1 MEIMTKVFKRILEKK
16 KELGYTWE
24 ELSNLAKIPLASWM
38 TGIPTMTPTDS
49 ELKALAPVLNTTF
62 EYLKYG
68 K

>member
-1 MEIMTKVFKRILEKK
+1 MTKIFRRILEKK

>member
-1 MEIMTKVFKRILEKK
+1 MTKVFKRVLEKK

-24 ELSNLAKIPLASWM
+24 ELSYLAKIPLASWM
-38 TGIPTMTPTDS
+38 TGIPTTTPTDS

>member
-1 MEIMTKVFKRILEKK
+1 MTKIFKRVLEKK

-24 ELSNLAKIPLASWM
+24 ELSFLAKIPLASWM

-49 ELKALAPVLNTTF
+49 DLKALAPVLNTTF

>member
-1 MEIMTKVFKRILEKK
+1 MTKVFKRVLEKK
-16 KELGYTWE
+16 KEVGYTWE

-49 ELKALAPVLNTTF
+49 ELKALALVLNTTF

>member
-1 MEIMTKVFKRILEKK
+1 MTKIFKRVLEKK
-16 KELGYTWE
+16 KEVGYTWE

>member
-1 MEIMTKVFKRILEKK
+1 MTKVFKRVLEKK

>member
-1 MEIMTKVFKRILEKK
+1 MTKIFKRVLEKK